1 MTEEV
6 AGIQLEGVMM
16 TSKFN
21 VDPMSL
27 RYWIGVECKIINKE
41 FIEEFGLP
49 SYATPGDAG
58 MDLRADLTQLV
69 GKEGVRI
76 EGNLL
81 YINPGQ
87 TILIPTGVA
96 IYIRNVNYA
105 GKIYPRSGLGHK
117 EGLVLGNLTGIIDST
132 YQGQLMVSLWNRSTH
147 ERTIKLGDRIAQ
159 YVLEPV
165 FGAQLNVVDE
175 FRDESGRGEGGFG
188 SSGRQ

>member
-117 EGLVLGNLTGIIDST
+117 EGLVLGNLTGIIDSS
-132 YQGQLMVSLWNRSTH
+132 YQGQLMVSLWNRTKS
-147 ERTIKLGDRIAQ
+147 ERTITHGDRIAQ
-159 YVLEPV
+159 YVLQPV
-165 FGAQLNVVDE
+165 LMAHMIMVDE

-188 SSGRQ
+188 SSGSQ

>member
-41 FIEEFGLP
+41 FIEAFGLP

-69 GKEGVRI
+69 GKEGVRTD
-76 EGNLL
+76 GNLL

-87 TILIPTGVA
+87 TLLIPTGVA

-175 FRDESGRGEGGFG
+175 FRDDSGRGAGGFG
-188 SSGRQ
+188 SSGKQ